1 MGVQRVPDAGSK
13 GLTPLHLP
21 PDLDASQGYQ
31 DIVNEK
37 IASAIAK
44 LEEAGLTPE
53 ACEKFLKTY
62 GKVIEAKT

>member
-13 GLTPLHLP
+13 GLTTLHIP
-21 PDLDASQGYQ
+21 PDPDACPQGYH

-62 GKVIEAKT
+62 GKVIPN